1 METESDHQVDV
12 SVLVLAR
19 NCRAHLDRCL
29 TSLLV
34 QRVDKQIVVVD
45 DGSSDGTREL
55 LDLYA
60 AHHPGVIRVIH
71 QDRRGVPARLRNRA
85 LAEATGRYVFFC
97 DGGDHLGPDALRRMV
112 ATADANTSD
121 IVLGKIVRRG
131 RAAGHPVRL
140 PEFVFRDDADV
151 VGLLDGAYESL
162 SCFKLFRRASL
173 ERHGIR
179 FDETLTTG
187 DDLAFS
193 VHAYCHAGVVSVV
206 ADHDCY
212 HLVPRRD
219 GGVPMAETAGLD
231 PLAWLR
237 MIRTPLELMARHIPP
252 GPLRDH
258 LLLRHFRLDVL
269 AQLGAPFLAACEAA
283 REKIVMEVADICA
296 EWLTDGVRDLFGDLE
311 RLRVESLDDVDRLV
325 RLARVE
331 TAPLRHRLLGLDW
344 IGGRLEVSGSVSLAG
359 FDGEASLVLR
369 ERTAQGERRVPVTR
383 IADRFGATI
392 EVTSLPSGIW
402 DVHVAV
408 ECEGVRRLAR
418 LRAERDPA
426 MVAPAARFSSGV
438 VAVPFLTRSQG
449 YLALD
454 VGGHLL
460 RVPGAVRLARA
471 EWAGRR
477 LRVEGQVHVGSTPG
491 AVAVRHLVWRE
502 RASGRERRQPVVV
515 TGSHTFVADAGGFSA
530 GTWDAY
536 LELDVGG
543 PPARFP
549 VKVDRPEELDGTM
562 RWWSGLMRWTVRPY
576 ATAVNRRLST
586 SVHVSTPFTLLGSAM
601 RKLGPS

>member
-1 METESDHQVDV
+1 METESDHRVDV
-12 SVLVLAR
+12 SVLVLTR

-45 DGSSDGTREL
+45 DGSSDGTRDL

-60 AHHPGVIRVIH
+60 AHHPGVIKVIR
-71 QDRRGVPARLRNRA
+71 QDRRTVPARLRNRA

-112 ATADANTSD
+112 AAADANSSD

-131 RAAGHPVRL
+131 RSAGHPVRL
-140 PEFVFRDDADV
+140 PEFAFRDDAAV
-151 VGLLDGAYESL
+151 VTLLDGAYETL
-162 SCFKLFRRASL
+162 SCFKLFRRATL

-179 FDETLTTG
+179 FDETLTVG
-187 DDLAFS
+187 DDMAFA

-206 ADHDCY
+206 AGHDCY
-212 HLVPRRD
+212 HLTPRRD
-219 GGVPMAETAGLD
+219 GGVPMAETAGRD

-237 MIRTPLELMARHIPP
+237 MIRTPLGLMAAHIPP

-258 LLLRHFRLDVL
+258 LLLRHFRLDVF

-296 EWLTDGVRDLFGDLE
+296 EWLTDGVRARLGDVE
-311 RLRVESLDDVDRLV
+311 RLRAASLDDPDRLV
-325 RLARVE
+325 RLAHVE
-331 TAPLRHRLLGLDW
+331 TASMRHRLLGLDW
-344 IGGRLEVSGSVSLAG
+344 IGDRLGVSGSVSLAG
-359 FDGEASLVLR
+359 FDGEACLVLR
-369 ERTAQGERRVPVTR
+369 ERTSQRERRVPVAR
-383 IADRFGATI
+383 IADRFGASI
-392 EVTSLPSGIW
+392 EVASLDSGIW

-418 LRAERDPA
+418 LRADPVL
-426 MVAPAARFSSGV
+426 VAPAARFSSGV
-438 VAVPFLTRSQG
+438 VAVPFLSRSQG
-449 YLALD
+449 YLGLD

-471 EWAGRR
+471 EWTGRR
-477 LRVEGQVHVGSTPG
+477 LRVEGQVHVGATPG
-491 AVAVRHLVWRE
+491 AVAVRHLIWRE
-502 RASGRERRQPVVV
+502 RASGRERRQPVVA
-515 TGSHTFVADAGGFSA
+515 TGSHTFAADSGGFSA

-543 PPARFP
+543 PLTRFP

-586 SVHVSTPFTLLGSAM
+586 SVHVSTAFTLLGSAV
-601 RKLGPS
+601 RKLGSS